1 MSDEFDDEPKSEA
14 ERRILLW
21 ALLLNAGLSAA
32 LAIVGF
38 VADSSALIAN
48 AVDNASD
55 AAVYA
60 ISFMAVKR
68 GARWK
73 RAAARVSG
81 VMLLGVALGVMADVI
96 RRFVGD
102 PQPVGPAIMVMA
114 IVAAIVNIVCLRLL
128 SAIRKNDVNLRAAW
142 TFSLNDLIGNL
153 GVIVAGGLVFWLG
166 RAWPDLVIGFAIA
179 AVAAKG
185 GLAILRDASRSANAA

>member
-1 MSDEFDDEPKSEA
+1 MSDEFGDEPKSEA

-32 LAIVGF
+32 LAIGGF
-38 VADSSALIAN
+38 IADSSALIAN

-96 RRFVGD
+96 RRVVGD
-102 PQPVGPAIMVMA
+102 PQPVGSAIMVMA
-114 IVAAIVNIVCLRLL
+114 IVAAIVNMVCLRLL
-128 SAIRKNDVNLRAAW
+128 SAIAR
-142 TFSLNDLIGNL
+142 TTSI
-153 GVIVAGGLVFWLG
+153 
-166 RAWPDLVIGFAIA
+166 FAPP
-179 AVAAKG
+179 G
-185 GLAILRDASRSANAA
+185 PSASTT